1 MTDTTR
7 HDAQSRLSNARAVV
21 DDTIAI
27 EDRPRVLQNICC
39 LDLESCDCKFANAY
53 MATKRERK
61 FCAFLCLYPAFSS
74 LIDSLLGVVR

>member
-39 LDLESCDCKFANAY
+39 LDLESCDCIFANAMWPLSLTY
-53 MATKRERK
+53 MWICTEREEI
-61 FCAFLCLYPAFSS
+61 LCFPVLVPSVFIA
-74 LIDSLLGVVR
+74 D